1 MSYKIGNLPSP
12 KATQAEIA
20 DFLEVSCLLSEEGS
34 FSIVKAALD
43 NGIVEDE
50 DAVDTPEIDEYGGY
64 SDALSQIDERQNLIA
79 TNVRL

>member
-1 MSYKIGNLPSP
+1 MPYKIGNLPSP

-43 NGIVEDE
+43 NGIVEDK
-50 DAVDTPEIDEYGGY
+50 T
-64 SDALSQIDERQNLIA
+64 LLIH
-79 TNVRL
+79 RK